1 MKEEKLKYLE
11 QFNSSIELFVLYLS
25 PLVFLCQKRIVVS
38 EGLQK
43 SFHGMRF
50 GEGNLLKASPS
61 TFSYVGSGK
70 GRMPKNS
77 SCKNK
82 PYL

>member
-50 GEGNLLKASPS
+50 GEGNLLKAAFFNFLLCRLRKRPDA
-61 TFSYVGSGK
+61 K
-70 GRMPKNS
+70 
-77 SCKNK
+77 
-82 PYL
+82 

>member
-1 MKEEKLKYLE
+1 MHLEK
-11 QFNSSIELFVLYLS
+11 FNGSIQLSVSQLS

-43 SFHGMRF
+43 SFHGMQF
-50 GEGNLLKASPS
+50 GKGNLLKAAFS

-70 GRMPKNS
+70 GLMPNNS